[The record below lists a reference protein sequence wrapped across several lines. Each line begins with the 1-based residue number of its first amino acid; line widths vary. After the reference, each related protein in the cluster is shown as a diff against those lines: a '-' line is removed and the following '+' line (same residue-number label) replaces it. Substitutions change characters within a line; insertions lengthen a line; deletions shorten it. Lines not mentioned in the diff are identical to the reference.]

1 MDALLAWLTVLIVVA
16 LWVGGIVLFVMVML
30 KVKKKVTRWDKRVQM
45 ERAMRSQIEDA
56 EIEAEIAR
64 KILRENGQL
73 P

>member
-16 LWVGGIVLFVMVML
+16 LWIGGIVLFVMVML

>member
-1 MDALLAWLTVLIVVA
+1 MDALIAWLTVLIVVA

-30 KVKKKVTRWDKRVQM
+30 KVKRKVTRWDKRVQM